1 MLLIESSL
9 KGPTCVGEVK
19 GEDRKDDTYLSAF
32 DLLKIASFSKEAID
46 NKQYQ
51 GVLGVPVVGL
61 QINFYVTTLL
71 AEGLHVMLELASVP
85 IPSSVHDMKAFTAI

>member
-1 MLLIESSL
+1 MSDHGERPDIAGMLLIESSL

-51 GVLGVPVVGL
+51 GVLGVPVVGK
-61 QINFYVTTLL
+61 LL
-71 AEGLHVMLELASVP
+71 GSWQ
-85 IPSSVHDMKAFTAI
+85 